1 MKIKMISLTIL
12 ISSAILISAC
22 GPKADSAPQGSASF
36 AQALPNLAYP
46 IEAVSSGIAQLTNG
60 AFEEPAAPGSA
71 AMTRIQLGP
80 AQAFG
85 DINGDGAEDAAV
97 TLVVDSGGSGTFTYL
112 ALVLNQDGALR
123 VLPAAFI
130 GDRVVVRSL
139 SIQPG
144 QVVVDLLTRAADEP
158 MSVEP
163 TDQQRLVFNLSG
175 GQLVQQGSS

>member
-1 MKIKMISLTIL
+1 MKIKPIFLVIAIST
-12 ISSAILISAC
+12 AILLSAC
-22 GPKADSAPQGSASF
+22 TPLAASTPQDGAALS
-36 AQALPNLAYP
+36 QALPNLAYP
-46 IEAVSSGIAQLTNG
+46 IEAASSGTAQLKVG
-60 AFEEPAAPGSA
+60 LFEAPAAPGSA
-71 AMTRIQLGP
+71 AVTRIQLGP

-85 DINGDGAEDAAV
+85 DINGDGAEDATV

-158 MSVEP
+158 MSAEP
-163 TDQQRLVFNLSG
+163 TDQQRLTFNLSG
-175 GQLVQQGSS
+175 GQLVQQSSS

>member
-1 MKIKMISLTIL
+1 LL
-12 ISSAILISAC
+12 SAC
-22 GPKADSAPQGSASF
+22 TPQAASTPQDG
-36 AQALPNLAYP
+36 AALSQALPNLAYP
-46 IEAVSSGIAQLTNG
+46 IEAASSGTAQLKDG
-60 AFEEPAAPGSA
+60 LFEAPAAPGSA
-71 AMTRIQLGP
+71 AVTRIQLGP

-85 DINGDGAEDAAV
+85 DING
-97 TLVVDSGGSGTFTYL
+97 
-112 ALVLNQDGALR
+112 DGALR